1 MLLESAKGEV
11 LKSAEYVV
19 VHSKGESEIEMVR
32 YGLTIFYQDF
42 PPDGLAAR
50 VTNWTRGT
58 NVGDFR

>member
-1 MLLESAKGEV
+1 M
-11 LKSAEYVV
+11 KSAEYVV
-19 VHSKGESEIEMVR
+19 VDGKGESEIETM
-32 YGLTIFYQDF
+32 YGWTIFHPDWS